1 MLLRIIDN
9 CCCVTML
16 AAALVL
22 IFLSQTPVEASTKR
36 PYCGSGNTAN
46 QCCEALEDLNEKLEA
61 QNEKS
66 EALNEKL
73 EDLNEK
79 LEAQNEKLEDLNEKL
94 DAQNEKLKDSKLVQ
108 LESLKI
114 IKDLQVRYVLILRS
128 DRISCFI
135 LLINKNNNWSPFCET
150 YKF

>member
-1 MLLRIIDN
+1 
-9 CCCVTML
+9 ML

-79 LEAQNEKLEDLNEKL
+79 LDAQNEKLEDLNEKL
-94 DAQNEKLKDSKLVQ
+94 ETLIKQDQEQERNCKLELDGELKEAIMLTNTTAPVNISVWGSSKCTL
-108 LESLKI
+108 
-114 IKDLQVRYVLILRS
+114 RVLAVGGGGG
-128 DRISCFI
+128 
-135 LLINKNNNWSPFCET
+135 E
-150 YKF
+150 